1 MKLNILKES
10 EKKRIAEMHTS
21 HKNKKLDDEARKLSK
36 LFGYTINES
45 AIRGYLIN
53 EGISI
58 VDTHLQYKDF
68 IKNNFPQTF
77 QNFVVRFNRMQMKT
91 SVPIED
97 LVVTMMACALEIP
110 VLNKPELR
118 DDFSDEEKRKVDVD
132 INNSVN
138 NRGSMVSTLQLNA
151 DPSDNTKVYTG
162 GQFTDR
168 GFTPGETSKQTI
180 EEIVQ
185 FVNDYN
191 AQRLCSSL
199 LQGDSTTELLFIYI
213 QKESGRL
220 MGVMRES
227 GTLPQFYGLGKFIPG
242 QSKTEGNYDLIK
254 LGDKI
259 GDVIPLFA
267 NPEQFEPASTKI
279 KPEWAQQ
286 AISLIK
292 SAGGTPEE
300 ITITSSASSDEL
312 TPGKIGDS
320 TKIDLRSGLPLNHK
334 GGAYDVTGRDNESEN
349 ASYANGRLKS
359 VLGVFQQA
367 FPGITINQQAVIQK
381 GGKTARFVRASVK
394 IKQPDEPG
402 QQDVFFKMKQIVS
415 KQDQN
420 VNLTGAFQISTATNV
435 SNMLDSVSYGASSV
449 MVQRD

>member
-58 VDTHLQYKDF
+58 VDTHLKYKEF
-68 IKNNFPQTF
+68 ITNNFPQTF
-77 QNFVVRFNRMQMKT
+77 QYFLNKFNGMQMKT

-97 LVVTMMACALEIP
+97 LVATMMSCALQLGEIKKLEFRDIYADAESIRKEDVNT
-110 VLNKPELR
+110 VLAIK
-118 DDFSDEEKRKVDVD
+118 KVRADLLTV
-132 INNSVN
+132 
-138 NRGSMVSTLQLNA
+138 QLNA

-162 GQFTDR
+162 GKFTDR
-168 GFTPGETSKQTI
+168 GFIPGETSKQTI

-185 FVNDYN
+185 IANDFN

-199 LQGDSTTELLFIYI
+199 LTGDNVELLFFQIDKTTGKLI
-213 QKESGRL
+213 GGMADSF
-220 MGVMRES
+220 
-227 GTLPQFYGLGKFIPG
+227 TTPQFYGLGKFIPG

-259 GDVIPLFA
+259 GDVIPFIA
-267 NPEQFEPASTKI
+267 TPEQFEPASTKI

-286 AISLIK
+286 VISLIK

-300 ITITSSASSDEL
+300 ITITSSASSDEP
-312 TPGKIGDS
+312 TAGKIGDP

-359 VLGVFQQA
+359 VLGAFQQA
-367 FPGITINQQAVIQK
+367 FPGITIKQQAVIQK
-381 GGKTARFVRASVK
+381 GEKTARFVKVSVK

-420 VNLTGAFQISTATNV
+420 VNLTGAFQISAA
-435 SNMLDSVSYGASSV
+435 SNISTQLKYVDYTI
-449 MVQRD
+449 QPILEDI